1 MSESKQPATSAE
13 SHSDLCLLQDH
24 EVDAVSGGF
33 GALFIAGFIGGVI
46 AKNIQAD
53 RPWYEF

>member
-1 MSESKQPATSAE
+1 MNESKHAE
-13 SHSDLCLLQDH
+13 TNAKPNSDVSLLQDH
-24 EVDAVSGGF
+24 ELDTVNGGF

>member
-1 MSESKQPATSAE
+1 MNESRQAE
-13 SHSDLCLLQDH
+13 TRAEPDSDVSLLQDH
-24 EVDAVSGGF
+24 ELDTVSGGF

>member
-1 MSESKQPATSAE
+1 MN
-13 SHSDLCLLQDH
+13 DLRQTETKAQTDPDVSLLQDH
-24 EVDAVSGGF
+24 ELDSVSGGF

>member
-1 MSESKQPATSAE
+1 MSESTQAKTQAE
-13 SHSDLCLLQDH
+13 SDVSLLQDH
-24 EVDAVSGGF
+24 ELDTVSGGF
-33 GALFIAGFIGGVI
+33 GALFVAGFIGGVI

>member
-1 MSESKQPATSAE
+1 MSESRQAE
-13 SHSDLCLLQDH
+13 THAEADVSLLQEH
-24 EVDAVSGGF
+24 ELDSVSGGF
-33 GALFIAGFIGGVI
+33 GALFVAGFIGGVI

>member
-1 MSESKQPATSAE
+1 MVEPTQQAASAE
-13 SHSDLCLLQDH
+13 PDSDVSLLQEH
-24 EVDAVSGGF
+24 ELDAVSGGF